1 MRPDAPSSFSPEDA
15 TPRQTYWPTDHG
27 YDWQLGLLRF
37 LLSSDAY
44 KDIATFLGGEEAL
57 TLSKPDMHGLHHRAI
72 GFLQRSMDGRLRR
85 RFVGAIKEYAE
96 TVIGPNSA
104 RPIPAEAERPIR
116 EVDEQGYTALPA
128 IPTDWADDIR
138 EHAAGTVMHNW
149 AADVEGPP
157 ESLRA
162 NHNLALCSRPPLL
175 TLPHIREIAT
185 DPVVGAAVE
194 QHLGAPPILLSIGL
208 WCSFAGKQAKDAQ
221 FFHFD
226 LDDYRFCKLF
236 IYLTDVDED
245 GGPHVYLP
253 RTHDPDYIAACRPE
267 PGPAR
272 DEFDWWYFHDLRKQD
287 ADATRHLKQDPVN
300 LTGPKGSRLLVNTEG
315 IHKGLPPQ
323 NQDRWLLQLLF
334 GVSHFTQWGG
344 QFDAPVLAA
353 ANPAEAYLLN
363 GLFPTHS
370 PQ

>member
-1 MRPDAPSSFSPEDA
+1 MDDKRPVQP
-15 TPRQTYWPTDHG
+15 YWPTDHG
-27 YDWQLGLLRF
+27 YDWQVGLLRF

-57 TLSKPDMHGLHHRAI
+57 TLSKPDMHSLHHRAI
-72 GFLQRSMDGRLRR
+72 GFLQRSLDGRLRR
-85 RFVGAIKEYAE
+85 RFVGAIKDYAE
-96 TVIGPNSA
+96 TVIGPNAA
-104 RPIPAEAERPIR
+104 RSVPAAAEPTIR
-116 EVDEQGYTALPA
+116 DLDEQGFAVLPA
-128 IPTDWADDIR
+128 IPTEWADEIR
-138 EHAAGTVMHNW
+138 DHAAGTVMHNW

-157 ESLRA
+157 EALRA
-162 NHNLALCSRPPLL
+162 DHNLALCSRPPLL
-175 TLPHIREIAT
+175 TLPHIRDIAT

-236 IYLTDVDED
+236 IYLTDVDEE

-253 RTHDPDYIAACRPE
+253 RTHDPDYITACRPE

-272 DEFDWWYFHDLRKQD
+272 DGFDWWYFHDLRKQD

-300 LTGPKGSRLLVNTEG
+300 LTGAKGTRLLVNTEG

-334 GVSHFTQWGG
+334 GVSDFTQWGG
-344 QFDAPVLAA
+344 QFEAPVLTAA
-353 ANPAEAYLLN
+353 TPAEAYLLG
-363 GLFPTHS
+363 GLFPTHNA
-370 PQ
+370 Q